1 MPLKSRYNSSLS
13 GKVNYGYKVVES
25 IISLATLEIR
35 GVARLQ
41 GKKLRTEKSFDVLNI
56 DVYIDV
62 MIGFSCA
69 EVAYR
74 VQQNVKRSV
83 ESMTTHKVGL
93 INVNVLGVS
102 FDEENK

>member
-1 MPLKSRYNSSLS
+1 MPLKSRYNSSLL

-35 GVARLQ
+35 GVAWLQ
-41 GKKLRTEKSFDVLNI
+41 GKKIRTEWVGDLLNV

-62 MIGFSCA
+62 YMGFSCA

-74 VQQNVKRSV
+74 VQQNIKRSV
-83 ESMTTHKVGL
+83 ESMTTHKVGF

-102 FDEENK
+102 FDEIK